1 LERVL
6 FLEYDVKIDYNYTG
20 YSMDCVN
27 VSVIENIRRTSKVFT
42 IRQFC
47 HYNYFILQ
55 E

>member
-27 VSVIENIRRTSKVFT
+27 MFVIEILEERTKSL
-42 IRQFC
+42 I
-47 HYNYFILQ
+47 
-55 E
+55 